1 MHPST
6 RLVVWL
12 LVLVAIQALAG
23 TLLVAAL
30 LLLSLSGTAAL
41 RRCLQLAWR
50 ARWLFV
56 SLSVILA
63 WGGVGDPAWSGPLAP
78 SREGLLAALTQAG
91 RLLAVLMV
99 VAVLR
104 EQMPASELLIG
115 IHRLLE
121 PLRRCG
127 VDVDRGVVRLLLVLN
142 HLETMPRPR
151 DWRLLLAAPT
161 ARGGEIFELPD
172 RQLGGHD
179 YLVIALIAV
188 GGGSFL
194 LFWQP

>member
-1 MHPST
+1 VHPSA

-12 LVLVAIQALAG
+12 LM
-23 TLLVAAL
+23 
-30 LLLSLSGTAAL
+30 LLLSQGMDDRLLMPAILLLPLFGRSVLS
-41 RRCLQLAWR
+41 RCLQLAWR

-78 SREGLLAALTQAG
+78 SREGLLEALTQAG

-188 GGGSFL
+188 GGGSLL

>member
-78 SREGLLAALTQAG
+78 SREGLIEALTQAG
-91 RLLAVLMV
+91 LVDVAGHAELERLVVGRVRGVALRVLPQ
-99 VAVLR
+99 A
-104 EQMPASELLIG
+104 ELDRRGGADRRAHAQGHGTGHL
-115 IHRLLE
+115 HRPCHVWVYGVGG
-121 PLRRCG
+121 PLRR
-127 VDVDRGVVRLLLVLN
+127 R
-142 HLETMPRPR
+142 RPR
-151 DWRLLLAAPT
+151 ATQVRRSRCKRCT
-161 ARGGEIFELPD
+161 
-172 RQLGGHD
+172 
-179 YLVIALIAV
+179 
-188 GGGSFL
+188 
-194 LFWQP
+194 